1 MKKTLLATAIAMGL
15 GVSGAAWA
23 DIGNTASGAGDK
35 TQTNTSTITNTT
47 TTTTT
52 DTSSR
57 TSTRNTDNSNQNN
70 DQSQGSNRDNS
81 GWAHAEGYGT
91 AAANNGGT
99 AVSTFSNSF
108 NTSKAIAISRLDGA
122 VSNISVSGIG
132 NVATNTGTANA
143 IEQKATSH
151 NPRSTVG
158 TVTEIHDYL

>member
-47 TTTTT
+47 TTTDTN
-52 DTSSR
+52 TSSR
-57 TSTRNTDNSNQNN
+57 TSTRSTDNSNQNN

-108 NTSKAIAISRLDGA
+108 NSSKAIAISRLDGT
-122 VSNISVSGIG
+122 VSNLSISGIG
-132 NVATNTGTANA
+132 NVATNTGTANGG
-143 IEQKATSH
+143 SGG
-151 NPRSTVG
+151 RG
-158 TVTEIHDYL
+158 G

>member
-122 VSNISVSGIG
+122 VSNISVVDLTQTLSPSFPTLQLPSQFGQ
-132 NVATNTGTANA
+132 V
-143 IEQKATSH
+143 Q
-151 NPRSTVG
+151 
-158 TVTEIHDYL
+158 